1 MFAAPDFKIIA
12 EIILFLL
19 LKRLGLGKKCFGGD
33 DTLLMSLC
41 KISYHYISEVSNFSI
56 IVDRL
61 QKKNM
66 LQYIPHAS
74 ILYKLSAFVLKINFY
89 FTLLFSYVSFLY
101 LEDGKYLKL

>member
-41 KISYHYISEVSNFSI
+41 KISYHYISEVSNLSI

-61 QKKNM
+61 QKKLCYSIFHM
-66 LQYIPHAS
+66 RQYYINCPH
-74 ILYKLSAFVLKINFY
+74 
-89 FTLLFSYVSFLY
+89 SF
-101 LEDGKYLKL
+101 